1 MGMYRYYLYLFY
13 GLVITFQTCSKG
25 IKCYIL
31 LLSKDINVDKD
42 ENKLK
47 SIEYELTEK
56 DKNKIEEEEEEEEEE
71 DRIKKRE
78 EYVKKLARK
87 IAENNINIYDKNKIA
102 SILNN
107 NKDDDEFIK
116 SIFKHFDLEVK
127 GVIKKKKETKSKEI
141 KSMSDLTTKN
151 FDYIEINFFQKQD
164 NQDSAGITRFH
175 YDGSRTPVQI
185 FGTVKV
191 NKGEKSILGAK
202 LIKSNCNYV
211 LYHRAN
217 VIHSF
222 LYLTGKLKE
231 KSGNIYSTSGSKREN
246 WELNPSTIKKGNVN
260 DDIEDAIH
268 ILNEYAKK
276 DNQISARKLEE
287 IFRKFGPKTRDIINK
302 LVSDNK
308 LIDNDDTYEII

>member
-1 MGMYRYYLYLFY
+1 MESNDLNMQNRYSGSYESHSGSKYHPPKERG
-13 GLVITFQTCSKG
+13 GLIPVTANIIKNAEVTQDETVEFQGVNIIDITAVGYVVDFQE
-25 IKCYIL
+25 
-31 LLSKDINVDKD
+31 V
-42 ENKLK
+42 ENKI
-47 SIEYELTEK
+47 SITLYDYTGLLE
-56 DKNKIEEEEEEEEEE
+56 
-71 DRIKKRE
+71 
-78 EYVKKLARK
+78 VKFYIRQD
-87 IAENNINIYDKNKIA
+87 NDD

-107 NKDDDEFIK
+107 
-116 SIFKHFDLEVK
+116 FKYE
-127 GVIKKKKETKSKEI
+127 
-141 KSMSDLTTKN
+141 
-151 FDYIEINFFQKQD
+151 
-164 NQDSAGITRFH
+164 GIRE
-175 YDGSRTPVQI
+175 PVQI

-260 DDIEDAIH
+260 DDIEEAIH

-276 DNQISARKLEE
+276 DNQISAIKLEE